1 MAQFELADSLD
12 WLLDVVKVFT
22 RFNVSLLAIKEVALR
37 CNTVRLVKAS
47 LRRTFNTTPS
57 LARFLRRLAAYT
69 SPQGLPRRNSVD
81 ILHLYWFLLLLCL
94 VNALFDWSTSSLGKA
109 RVLIMPIKGTDC
121 GEVLPF

>member
-47 LRRTFNTTPS
+47 LR
-57 LARFLRRLAAYT
+57 
-69 SPQGLPRRNSVD
+69 
-81 ILHLYWFLLLLCL
+81 
-94 VNALFDWSTSSLGKA
+94 
-109 RVLIMPIKGTDC
+109 
-121 GEVLPF
+121 